1 MHIFYRDIHM
11 YYKQCI
17 YTYGDVV
24 DVISQIRTHEYR
36 LKYDESKY
44 NNKTEVKNASQ
55 MKKNGQCKQ
64 GKYCNRIVDA
74 AHHFVP
80 SHTVGL

>member
-1 MHIFYRDIHM
+1 M

-55 MKKNGQCKQ
+55 MKKKMASVSKANIA
-64 GKYCNRIVDA
+64 IVLWTLHTTLY
-74 AHHFVP
+74 HH
-80 SHTVGL
+80 TQ